1 MEEYRAKINADA
13 GDVGDEISK
22 ALEELESAQTALD
35 NTKQESVSHFCTA
48 SLMLM
53 TLKTITVINNFVTN
67 IDVAI
72 SHINFTISQLIGR
85 KRFCKYKMH
94 FCSLAPSRPPLWQPR
109 AL

>member
-53 TLKTITVINNFVTN
+53 TLTSVTVNF
-67 IDVAI
+67 I
-72 SHINFTISQLIGR
+72 
-85 KRFCKYKMH
+85 FCH
-94 FCSLAPSRPPLWQPR
+94 QQQCSYFSFQFYLFLNW
-109 AL
+109 